1 MQLAPI
7 ALLMISGS
15 QHQSAI
21 GLFSYGADAAQVVTA
36 SVIAGSRCLAADSSE
51 INGRFKWQMN

>member
-7 ALLMISGS
+7 ASLMISGS

-21 GLFSYGADAAQVVTA
+21 GRFSYGADAAQVVTA

-51 INGRFKWQMN
+51 INGRIKWQMN